1 MSRFIFR
8 FVLGLDID
16 EDALNTC
23 QQNIEDFE
31 MNNIDLIQQD
41 LKSFEEISRMKVDT
55 VVMNPPFGTKHNQG
69 KYL

>member
-1 MSRFIFR
+1 MSMFIFR
-8 FVLGLDID
+8 YVLGLDID

-55 VVMNPPFGTKHNQG
+55 VIMNPPFGTKHNQG